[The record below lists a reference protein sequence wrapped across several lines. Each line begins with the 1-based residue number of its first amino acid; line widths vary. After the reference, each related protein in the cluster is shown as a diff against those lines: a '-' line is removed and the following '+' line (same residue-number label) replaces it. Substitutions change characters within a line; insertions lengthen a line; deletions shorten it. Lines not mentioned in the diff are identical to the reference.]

1 MRGNT
6 FEWRDGEQGSRDWR
20 LLPAALCGWAASLA
34 THMGFDYCVERDG
47 RFGMLPL
54 VVALAVPLLALLGLL
69 GLPFLRSPILRVP
82 VGVRRAVAAW
92 HFSIIVCVVAAMA
105 CASSALTYDVLQWR
119 DAASYAARNGER
131 DVVTLVR
138 TTSPAVNSN
147 RRANDCQIDATIS
160 TITASQVT
168 QPSMMR
174 VRVYADRP
182 DCGTLKQGGEYRM
195 RGTLAIS
202 QYGAMPLWLTDIA
215 SVERIRGPNFALRT
229 IGMMQQAFFE
239 QTSRLSDQGKVLVPG
254 LTLGILGQDYVPPD
268 SGNGKTGT
276 GIDSTYANLLENAF
290 QRSGI
295 LHLMAVSGGHLAV
308 VATLVRAV
316 CSFLL
321 LPKRV
326 TAIAI
331 GASYIML
338 AMCVFPSDSVSRA
351 LLMGLAGAG
360 FLFLGRRTQALSTL
374 SWTTLGML
382 MVNPHMSRSFGFALS
397 CAAVLGI
404 VLFAGPLGAWLTP
417 IMPAFIAQTMA
428 MTIAAQL
435 FTLPIQVLI
444 EPKLPVYSIPANL
457 VVAPFVGFSTLAGLA
472 SLAISWILPTLGFI
486 FASLASWGTAIMEFM
501 ALNLGSGDHATI
513 PWTGD
518 AGGALL
524 IILVEIIGYTTARFA
539 GTLFA
544 RITTTEPN
552 LPGRRLIHNPI
563 ERAKAWGERTHN
575 ALKTMKWN
583 E

>member
-1 MRGNT
+1 
-6 FEWRDGEQGSRDWR
+6 
-20 LLPAALCGWAASLA
+20 
-34 THMGFDYCVERDG
+34 
-47 RFGMLPL
+47 MLS
-54 VVALAVPLLALLGLL
+54 VPLLALLGLL
-69 GLPFLRSPILRVP
+69 GLPFMRSPILRLP
-82 VGVRRAVAAW
+82 VGVRRAVAAR

-119 DAASYAARNGER
+119 DAASYAARSGES
-131 DVVTLVR
+131 DVVILVR

-160 TITASQVT
+160 TITASQIT

-202 QYGAMPLWLTDIA
+202 QYGTMPLWLTDIA
-215 SVERIRGPNFALRT
+215 SVERIRAPNPALRV
-229 IGMMQQAFFE
+229 IDMMQQAFFE

-254 LTLGILGQDYVPPD
+254 LTLGILGQDYIPPD

-276 GIDSTYANLLENAF
+276 GIDSTYANLLEDAF

-308 VATLVRAV
+308 VATIVRAA

-321 LPKRV
+321 LPRRV

-331 GASYIML
+331 GMSYIML

-351 LLMGLAGAG
+351 LLMGLGGAG
-360 FLFLGRRTQALSTL
+360 FLFLGRRTQALAAL
-374 SWTTLGML
+374 NWTTLGML
-382 MVNPHMSRSFGFALS
+382 MANPHMSRSFGFALS
-397 CAAVLGI
+397 CTAVLGL
-404 VLFAGPLGAWLTP
+404 VLFAGPLSAWLTP

-444 EPKLPVYSIPANL
+444 EPELPVYSIPANL
-457 VVAPFVGFSTLAGLA
+457 VVAPFVGFSTLTGLA
-472 SLAISWILPTLGFI
+472 SLAISWILPNLGFI
-486 FASLASWGTAIMEFM
+486 FASIASWGTAIMELM
-501 ALNLGSGDHATI
+501 ALHLGSGDRATI
-513 PWTGD
+513 PWTGG

-524 IILVEIIGYTTARFA
+524 IIVVEIVGYMAVRLVD
-539 GTLFA
+539 TLFT
-544 RITTTEPN
+544 RITTPEPN
-552 LPGRRLIHNPI
+552 LPGRRLMRNPV

>member
-6 FEWRDGEQGSRDWR
+6 YEWRDREQGSGDWR
-20 LLPAALCGWAASLA
+20 LLPATLCGWAASLA
-34 THMGFDYCVERDG
+34 THAVFDYCVEQEG
-47 RFGMLPL
+47 RLGVLPL
-54 VVALAVPLLALLGLL
+54 VLVLTVPLLALLGL
-69 GLPFLRSPILRVP
+69 PFMRSPILRLP
-82 VGVRRAVAAW
+82 VGMRRAVAAW

-119 DAASYAARNGER
+119 DAASYAARKGES
-131 DVVTLVR
+131 DVVALIR

-147 RRANDCQIDATIS
+147 RRTNDCQIDATIS
-160 TITASQVT
+160 TITASRVT

-215 SVERIRGPNFALRT
+215 SVECIRASNPALRV
-229 IGMMQQAFFE
+229 IDMMQQAFFE
-239 QTSRLSDQGKVLVPG
+239 QTSRLSDQGKLLVPG
-254 LTLGILGQDYVPPD
+254 LTLGILGQDYIPSD

-308 VATLVRAV
+308 VATIVRAA

-321 LPKRV
+321 LPRRV
-326 TAIAI
+326 TAIVI
-331 GASYIML
+331 GMSYIML

-351 LLMGLAGAG
+351 LLMGLAGVG
-360 FLFLGRRTQALSTL
+360 FLLLGRRTQALAAL
-374 SWTTLGML
+374 NWTTLGML
-382 MVNPHMSRSFGFALS
+382 MANPHMSRSFGFALS

-404 VLFAGPLGAWLTP
+404 VLFANPLSAWLTP
-417 IMPAFIAQTMA
+417 IMPSFIAQTMA
-428 MTIAAQL
+428 MTVAAQL

-444 EPKLPVYSIPANL
+444 EPELPVYSIPANL

-472 SLAISWILPTLGFI
+472 SLAISWILPNMGFML
-486 FASLASWGTAIMEFM
+486 ANLASWGTAVMELM
-501 ALNLGSGDHATI
+501 ALNLGSGEHATI
-513 PWTGD
+513 PWAGG

-524 IILVEIIGYTTARFA
+524 IIIVEIVGYMTARLA
-539 GTLFA
+539 GTLFTH
-544 RITTTEPN
+544 ITTPEPN
-552 LPGRRLIHNPI
+552 LPGRRLMRNPV

>member
-6 FEWRDGEQGSRDWR
+6 YEWRDREQGSGDWR
-20 LLPAALCGWAASLA
+20 LLPATLCGWAASLA
-34 THMGFDYCVERDG
+34 THAGFDYCVEQEG
-47 RFGMLPL
+47 RLGVLPL
-54 VVALAVPLLALLGLL
+54 VLVLTVPLLALLGL
-69 GLPFLRSPILRVP
+69 PFMRSPILRLP
-82 VGVRRAVAAW
+82 VGMRRAVAAW

-119 DAASYAARNGER
+119 DAASYAARKGES
-131 DVVTLVR
+131 DVVALIR

-147 RRANDCQIDATIS
+147 RRTNDCQIDATIS
-160 TITASQVT
+160 TITASRVT

-215 SVERIRGPNFALRT
+215 SVECIRASNPALRV
-229 IGMMQQAFFE
+229 IDMMQQAFFE

-254 LTLGILGQDYVPPD
+254 LTLGILGQDYIPSD

-308 VATLVRAV
+308 VATIVRAA

-321 LPKRV
+321 LPRRV
-326 TAIAI
+326 TAIVI
-331 GASYIML
+331 GMSYIML

-351 LLMGLAGAG
+351 LLMGLAGVG
-360 FLFLGRRTQALSTL
+360 FLLLGRRTQALAAL
-374 SWTTLGML
+374 NWTTLGML
-382 MVNPHMSRSFGFALS
+382 MANPHMSRSLGFALS

-404 VLFAGPLGAWLTP
+404 VLFANPLSAWLTP
-417 IMPAFIAQTMA
+417 IMPSFIAQTMA
-428 MTIAAQL
+428 MTVAAQL

-444 EPKLPVYSIPANL
+444 EPELPVYSIPANL

-472 SLAISWILPTLGFI
+472 SLAISWILPNMGFML
-486 FASLASWGTAIMEFM
+486 ANLASWGTAVMELM
-501 ALNLGSGDHATI
+501 ALNLGSGEHATI
-513 PWTGD
+513 PWAGG

-524 IILVEIIGYTTARFA
+524 IIIVEIVGYMTARLA
-539 GTLFA
+539 GTLFTH
-544 RITTTEPN
+544 ITTPEPN
-552 LPGRRLIHNPI
+552 LPGRRLMRNPV

>member
-6 FEWRDGEQGSRDWR
+6 YEWRDREQGSGDWR
-20 LLPAALCGWAASLA
+20 LLPATLCGWAASLA
-34 THMGFDYCVERDG
+34 THAVFDYCVEQEG
-47 RFGMLPL
+47 RLGVLPL
-54 VVALAVPLLALLGLL
+54 VLVLTVPLLALLGL
-69 GLPFLRSPILRVP
+69 PFMRSPILRLP
-82 VGVRRAVAAW
+82 VGMRRAVAAW

-119 DAASYAARNGER
+119 DAASYAARKGES
-131 DVVTLVR
+131 DVVALIR

-147 RRANDCQIDATIS
+147 RRTNDCQIDATIS
-160 TITASQVT
+160 TITASRVT

-202 QYGAMPLWLTDIA
+202 RYGAMPLWLTDIA
-215 SVERIRGPNFALRT
+215 SVECIRASNPALRV
-229 IGMMQQAFFE
+229 IDMMQQAFFE

-254 LTLGILGQDYVPPD
+254 LTLGILGQDYIPSD

-308 VATLVRAV
+308 VATIVRAA

-321 LPKRV
+321 LPRRV
-326 TAIAI
+326 TAIVI
-331 GASYIML
+331 GMSYIML

-351 LLMGLAGAG
+351 LLMGLAGVG
-360 FLFLGRRTQALSTL
+360 FLLLGRRTQALAAL
-374 SWTTLGML
+374 NWTTLGML
-382 MVNPHMSRSFGFALS
+382 MANPHMSRSFGFALS

-404 VLFAGPLGAWLTP
+404 VLFANPLSAWLTP
-417 IMPAFIAQTMA
+417 IMPSFIAQTMA

-444 EPKLPVYSIPANL
+444 EPELPVYSIPANL

-472 SLAISWILPTLGFI
+472 SLAISWILPNMGFML
-486 FASLASWGTAIMEFM
+486 ANLASWGTAVMELM
-501 ALNLGSGDHATI
+501 ALNLGSGEHATI
-513 PWTGD
+513 PWAGG

-524 IILVEIIGYTTARFA
+524 IIIVEIVGYMTARLA
-539 GTLFA
+539 GTLFTH
-544 RITTTEPN
+544 ITTPEPN
-552 LPGRRLIHNPI
+552 LPGRRLMRNPV

>member
-54 VVALAVPLLALLGLL
+54 VVALAIPLLALLGLL
-69 GLPFLRSPILRVP
+69 GLPFLRSPMLRVP
-82 VGVRRAVAAW
+82 VGVRRAVSAW

-119 DAASYAARNGER
+119 DAASYAARNGES

-215 SVERIRGPNFALRT
+215 SVERIRGPNLALRT

-268 SGNGKTGT
+268 SGNGQTGT
-276 GIDSTYANLLENAF
+276 GIDSTYANLLETPPTFGHTASDGGQRRASCGRRHPGARRLLVPAAANAS
-290 QRSGI
+290 RP
-295 LHLMAVSGGHLAV
+295 L
-308 VATLVRAV
+308 
-316 CSFLL
+316 
-321 LPKRV
+321 
-326 TAIAI
+326 AI

-338 AMCVFPSDSVSRA
+338 AMCRVPHRHSVSRA
-351 LLMGLAGAG
+351 LAHGFGGSGLP
-360 FLFLGRRTQALSTL
+360 
-374 SWTTLGML
+374 
-382 MVNPHMSRSFGFALS
+382 VPRSEGNGKP
-397 CAAVLGI
+397 CQP
-404 VLFAGPLGAWLTP
+404 FAGPRWACSW
-417 IMPAFIAQTMA
+417 
-428 MTIAAQL
+428 
-435 FTLPIQVLI
+435 
-444 EPKLPVYSIPANL
+444 SIRTCHA
-457 VVAPFVGFSTLAGLA
+457 VSDSHCHAPPYLA
-472 SLAISWILPTLGFI
+472 SYCSQ
-486 FASLASWGTAIMEFM
+486 
-501 ALNLGSGDHATI
+501 D
-513 PWTGD
+513 
-518 AGGALL
+518 
-524 IILVEIIGYTTARFA
+524 R
-539 GTLFA
+539 
-544 RITTTEPN
+544 
-552 LPGRRLIHNPI
+552 
-563 ERAKAWGERTHN
+563 
-575 ALKTMKWN
+575 
-583 E
+583 

>member
-6 FEWRDGEQGSRDWR
+6 YEWRDREQGSGDWR
-20 LLPAALCGWAASLA
+20 LLPATLCGWAASLA
-34 THMGFDYCVERDG
+34 THAGFDYCVEQEG
-47 RFGMLPL
+47 RLGVLPL
-54 VVALAVPLLALLGLL
+54 VLVLTVPLLALLGL
-69 GLPFLRSPILRVP
+69 PFMRSPILRLP
-82 VGVRRAVAAW
+82 VGMRRAVAAW

-119 DAASYAARNGER
+119 DAASYAARKGES
-131 DVVTLVR
+131 DVVALIR

-147 RRANDCQIDATIS
+147 RRTNDCQIDATIS
-160 TITASQVT
+160 TITASRVT

-215 SVERIRGPNFALRT
+215 SVECIRASNPALRV
-229 IGMMQQAFFE
+229 IDMMQQAFFE

-254 LTLGILGQDYVPPD
+254 LTLGILGQDYIPSD

-308 VATLVRAV
+308 VATIVRAA

-321 LPKRV
+321 LPRRV
-326 TAIAI
+326 TAIVI
-331 GASYIML
+331 GMSYIML

-351 LLMGLAGAG
+351 LLMGLAGVG
-360 FLFLGRRTQALSTL
+360 FLLLGRRTQALAAL
-374 SWTTLGML
+374 NWTTLGML
-382 MVNPHMSRSFGFALS
+382 MANPHMSRSFGFALS

-404 VLFAGPLGAWLTP
+404 VLFANPLSAWLMP
-417 IMPAFIAQTMA
+417 IMPSFIAQTMA

-444 EPKLPVYSIPANL
+444 EPELPVYSIPANL

-472 SLAISWILPTLGFI
+472 SLAISWILPNMGFML
-486 FASLASWGTAIMEFM
+486 ANLASWGTAVMELM
-501 ALNLGSGDHATI
+501 ALNLGSGKHATI
-513 PWTGD
+513 PWAGGE
-518 AGGALL
+518 GGALL
-524 IILVEIIGYTTARFA
+524 IIIVEIVGYMTARLA
-539 GTLFA
+539 GTLFT
-544 RITTTEPN
+544 RITTPEPN
-552 LPGRRLIHNPI
+552 LPGRRLMRNPV

>member
-6 FEWRDGEQGSRDWR
+6 YEWRDREQGSGDWR
-20 LLPAALCGWAASLA
+20 LLPATLCGWAASLA
-34 THMGFDYCVERDG
+34 THAGFDYCVEQEG
-47 RFGMLPL
+47 RLGVLPL
-54 VVALAVPLLALLGLL
+54 VLVLTVPLLALLGL
-69 GLPFLRSPILRVP
+69 PFMRSPILRLP
-82 VGVRRAVAAW
+82 VGMRRAVAAW

-119 DAASYAARNGER
+119 DAASYAARKGES
-131 DVVTLVR
+131 DVVALIR

-147 RRANDCQIDATIS
+147 RRTNDCQIDATIS
-160 TITASQVT
+160 TITASRVT

-215 SVERIRGPNFALRT
+215 SVECIRASNPALRV
-229 IGMMQQAFFE
+229 IDMMQQAFFE

-254 LTLGILGQDYVPPD
+254 LTLGILGQDYIPSD

-308 VATLVRAV
+308 VATIVRAA

-321 LPKRV
+321 LPRRV
-326 TAIAI
+326 TAIVI
-331 GASYIML
+331 GMSYIML

-351 LLMGLAGAG
+351 LLMGLAGVG
-360 FLFLGRRTQALSTL
+360 CLLLGRRTQALAAL
-374 SWTTLGML
+374 NWTTLGML
-382 MVNPHMSRSFGFALS
+382 MANPHMSRSFGFALS

-404 VLFAGPLGAWLTP
+404 VLFANPLSAWLTP
-417 IMPAFIAQTMA
+417 IMPSFIAQTMA
-428 MTIAAQL
+428 MTVAAQL

-444 EPKLPVYSIPANL
+444 EPELPVYSIPANL

-472 SLAISWILPTLGFI
+472 SLAISWILPNMGFML
-486 FASLASWGTAIMEFM
+486 ANLASWGTAVMELM
-501 ALNLGSGDHATI
+501 ALNLGSGEHATI
-513 PWTGD
+513 PWAGG

-524 IILVEIIGYTTARFA
+524 IIIVEIVGYMTARLA
-539 GTLFA
+539 GTLFTH
-544 RITTTEPN
+544 ITTPEPN
-552 LPGRRLIHNPI
+552 LPGRRLMRNPV

>member
-6 FEWRDGEQGSRDWR
+6 YEWRDREQGSGDWR
-20 LLPAALCGWAASLA
+20 LLPATLCGWAASLA
-34 THMGFDYCVERDG
+34 THAVFDYCVEQEG
-47 RFGMLPL
+47 RLGVLPL
-54 VVALAVPLLALLGLL
+54 VLVLTVPLLALLGL
-69 GLPFLRSPILRVP
+69 PFMRSPILRLP
-82 VGVRRAVAAW
+82 VGMRRAVAAW

-119 DAASYAARNGER
+119 DAASYAARNGES

-138 TTSPAVNSN
+138 ATSPAVNSN
-147 RRANDCQIDATIS
+147 RRTNDCQIDATIS

-215 SVERIRGPNFALRT
+215 SVERIRASNPALRV
-229 IGMMQQAFFE
+229 IDMMQQAFFE

-254 LTLGILGQDYVPPD
+254 LTLGILGQDYIPSD

-308 VATLVRAV
+308 VATIVRAT

-321 LPKRV
+321 LPRRV
-326 TAIAI
+326 TAIVI
-331 GASYIML
+331 GMSYIML

-351 LLMGLAGAG
+351 LLMGLAGVG
-360 FLFLGRRTQALSTL
+360 FLLLGRRTQALAAL
-374 SWTTLGML
+374 NWTTLGML
-382 MVNPHMSRSFGFALS
+382 MANPHMSRSFGFALS

-404 VLFAGPLGAWLTP
+404 VLFANPLSAWLTP
-417 IMPAFIAQTMA
+417 IMPSFIAQTMA
-428 MTIAAQL
+428 MTVAAQL

-444 EPKLPVYSIPANL
+444 EPELPVYSIPANL

-472 SLAISWILPTLGFI
+472 SLAISWILPNMGFML
-486 FASLASWGTAIMEFM
+486 ANLASWGTAVMELM
-501 ALNLGSGDHATI
+501 ALNLGSGEHATI
-513 PWTGD
+513 PWAGG

-524 IILVEIIGYTTARFA
+524 IIIVEIVGYMTARLA
-539 GTLFA
+539 GTLFTH
-544 RITTTEPN
+544 ITTLEPN
-552 LPGRRLIHNPI
+552 LPGRRLMRNPV

>member
-6 FEWRDGEQGSRDWR
+6 DEWRDREQGSGDWR
-20 LLPAALCGWAASLA
+20 LLPATLCGWAASLA
-34 THMGFDYCVERDG
+34 THAGFDYCVEQEG
-47 RFGMLPL
+47 RLGVLPL
-54 VVALAVPLLALLGLL
+54 VLVLTVPLLALLGL
-69 GLPFLRSPILRVP
+69 PFMRSPILRLP
-82 VGVRRAVAAW
+82 VGMRRAAAAW

-119 DAASYAARNGER
+119 DAASYAARKGES
-131 DVVTLVR
+131 DVVALIR

-147 RRANDCQIDATIS
+147 RRTNDCQIDATIS
-160 TITASQVT
+160 TITASRVT

-215 SVERIRGPNFALRT
+215 SVECIRASNPALRV
-229 IGMMQQAFFE
+229 IDMMQQAFFE

-254 LTLGILGQDYVPPD
+254 LTLGILGQDYIPSD

-308 VATLVRAV
+308 VATIVRAA

-321 LPKRV
+321 LPRRV
-326 TAIAI
+326 TAIVI
-331 GASYIML
+331 GMSYVML

-351 LLMGLAGAG
+351 LLMGLAGVG
-360 FLFLGRRTQALSTL
+360 FLLLGRRTQALAAL
-374 SWTTLGML
+374 NWTTLGML
-382 MVNPHMSRSFGFALS
+382 MANPHMSRSFGFALS

-404 VLFAGPLGAWLTP
+404 VLFANPLSAWLTP
-417 IMPAFIAQTMA
+417 IMPSFIAQTMA
-428 MTIAAQL
+428 MTVAAQL

-444 EPKLPVYSIPANL
+444 EPELPVYSIPANL

-472 SLAISWILPTLGFI
+472 SLAISWILPNMGFML
-486 FASLASWGTAIMEFM
+486 ANLASWGTAVMELM
-501 ALNLGSGDHATI
+501 ALNLGSGEHATI
-513 PWTGD
+513 PWAGG

-524 IILVEIIGYTTARFA
+524 IIIVEIVGYMTARLA
-539 GTLFA
+539 GTLFTHV
-544 RITTTEPN
+544 TTPEPN
-552 LPGRRLIHNPI
+552 LPGRRLMRNPV

>member
-1 MRGNT
+1 MR
-6 FEWRDGEQGSRDWR
+6 
-20 LLPAALCGWAASLA
+20 
-34 THMGFDYCVERDG
+34 
-47 RFGMLPL
+47 L
-54 VVALAVPLLALLGLL
+54 V
-69 GLPFLRSPILRVP
+69 R
-82 VGVRRAVAAW
+82 
-92 HFSIIVCVVAAMA
+92 
-105 CASSALTYDVLQWR
+105 
-119 DAASYAARNGER
+119 ARNGES
-131 DVVTLVR
+131 DIVTLVH

-182 DCGTLKQGGEYRM
+182 NCGTLKQGYEYRM
-195 RGTLAIS
+195 RGTLAVS

-215 SVERIRGPNFALRT
+215 PWNAYAPNPAFRV
-229 IGMMQQAFFE
+229 IDMMQQAFFE

-254 LTLGILGQDYVPPD
+254 LTLGILGQDYIPPD

-276 GIDSTYANLLENAF
+276 GIDSTYANLLEDAF

-308 VATLVRAV
+308 IATLIRTT
-316 CSFLL
+316 CSFFL
-321 LPKRV
+321 LPRRV

-331 GASYIML
+331 GMSYIML
-338 AMCVFPSDSVSRA
+338 SMCVFPSDSVSRA

-360 FLFLGRRTQALSTL
+360 FLFLGRRTQALTAL
-374 SWTTLGML
+374 NWTTLGML

-404 VLFAGPLGAWLTP
+404 VLFAGPLSAWLTP

-444 EPKLPVYSIPANL
+444 EAELPVYSIPANL

-472 SLAISWILPTLGFI
+472 QPRHLMDTAKHGIM
-486 FASLASWGTAIMEFM
+486 FANLASWGTAVMELM
-501 ALNLGSGDHATI
+501 ALNLGSGEQATI
-513 PWTGD
+513 HGPE
-518 AGGALL
+518 ARAALC
-524 IILVEIIGYTTARFA
+524 
-539 GTLFA
+539 
-544 RITTTEPN
+544 
-552 LPGRRLIHNPI
+552 
-563 ERAKAWGERTHN
+563 
-575 ALKTMKWN
+575 
-583 E
+583 

>member
-6 FEWRDGEQGSRDWR
+6 YEWRDREQGSGDWR
-20 LLPAALCGWAASLA
+20 LLPATLCGWAASLA
-34 THMGFDYCVERDG
+34 THAGFDYCVEQEG
-47 RFGMLPL
+47 RLGVLPL
-54 VVALAVPLLALLGLL
+54 VLVLTVPLLALLGL
-69 GLPFLRSPILRVP
+69 PFMRSPILRLP
-82 VGVRRAVAAW
+82 VGMRRAVAAW

-119 DAASYAARNGER
+119 DAASYAARKGES
-131 DVVTLVR
+131 DVVALIR

-147 RRANDCQIDATIS
+147 RRTNDCQIDATIS
-160 TITASQVT
+160 TITASRVT

-215 SVERIRGPNFALRT
+215 SVECIRASNPALRV
-229 IGMMQQAFFE
+229 IDMMQQAFFE

-254 LTLGILGQDYVPPD
+254 LTLGILGQDYIPSD

-308 VATLVRAV
+308 VATIVRAA

-321 LPKRV
+321 LPRRV
-326 TAIAI
+326 TAIVI
-331 GASYIML
+331 GMSYVML

-351 LLMGLAGAG
+351 LLMGLAGVG
-360 FLFLGRRTQALSTL
+360 FLLLGRRTQALAAL
-374 SWTTLGML
+374 NWTTLGML
-382 MVNPHMSRSFGFALS
+382 MANPHMSRSFGFALS

-404 VLFAGPLGAWLTP
+404 VLFANPLSAWLTP
-417 IMPAFIAQTMA
+417 IMPSFIAQTMA
-428 MTIAAQL
+428 MTVAAQL

-444 EPKLPVYSIPANL
+444 EPELPVYSIPANL

-472 SLAISWILPTLGFI
+472 SIAISWILPNMGFML
-486 FASLASWGTAIMEFM
+486 ANLASWGTAVMELM
-501 ALNLGSGDHATI
+501 ALNLGSGEHATI
-513 PWTGD
+513 PWAGG

-524 IILVEIIGYTTARFA
+524 IIIVEIVGYMTARLA
-539 GTLFA
+539 GTLFTHV
-544 RITTTEPN
+544 TTPEPN
-552 LPGRRLIHNPI
+552 LPGRRLMRNPV

>member
-6 FEWRDGEQGSRDWR
+6 YEWRDREQGSGDWR
-20 LLPAALCGWAASLA
+20 LLPATLCGWAASLA
-34 THMGFDYCVERDG
+34 THAVFDYCVEQEG
-47 RFGMLPL
+47 RLGVLPL
-54 VVALAVPLLALLGLL
+54 VLVLTVPLLALLGL
-69 GLPFLRSPILRVP
+69 PFMRSPILRLP
-82 VGVRRAVAAW
+82 VGMRRAVAAW

-119 DAASYAARNGER
+119 DAASYAARKGES
-131 DVVTLVR
+131 DVVALIR

-147 RRANDCQIDATIS
+147 RRTNDCQIDATIS
-160 TITASQVT
+160 TITASRVT

-202 QYGAMPLWLTDIA
+202 RYGAMPLWLTDIA
-215 SVERIRGPNFALRT
+215 SVECIRASNPALRV
-229 IGMMQQAFFE
+229 IDMMQQAFFE

-254 LTLGILGQDYVPPD
+254 LTLGILGQDYIPSD

-308 VATLVRAV
+308 VATIVRAA

-321 LPKRV
+321 LPRRV
-326 TAIAI
+326 TAIVI
-331 GASYIML
+331 GMSYIML

-351 LLMGLAGAG
+351 LLMGLAGVG
-360 FLFLGRRTQALSTL
+360 FLLLGRRTQALAAL
-374 SWTTLGML
+374 NWTTLGML
-382 MVNPHMSRSFGFALS
+382 MANPHMSRSFGFALS

-404 VLFAGPLGAWLTP
+404 VLFAGPLSAWLTP

-444 EPKLPVYSIPANL
+444 EPELPVYSIPANL

-472 SLAISWILPTLGFI
+472 SLAISWILPNMGFML
-486 FASLASWGTAIMEFM
+486 ANLASWGTAVMELM
-501 ALNLGSGDHATI
+501 ALNLGSGEHATI
-513 PWTGD
+513 PWAGG

-524 IILVEIIGYTTARFA
+524 IIIVEIVGYMTARLA
-539 GTLFA
+539 GTLFTH
-544 RITTTEPN
+544 ITTPEPN
-552 LPGRRLIHNPI
+552 LPGRRLMRNPV

>member
-6 FEWRDGEQGSRDWR
+6 YEWRDREQGSGDWR
-20 LLPAALCGWAASLA
+20 LLPATLCGWAASLA
-34 THMGFDYCVERDG
+34 THAVFDYCVEQEG
-47 RFGMLPL
+47 RLGVLPL
-54 VVALAVPLLALLGLL
+54 VLVLTVPLLALLGL
-69 GLPFLRSPILRVP
+69 PFMRSPILRLP
-82 VGVRRAVAAW
+82 VGMRRAVAAW

-119 DAASYAARNGER
+119 DAASYAARKGES
-131 DVVTLVR
+131 DVVALIR

-147 RRANDCQIDATIS
+147 RRTNDCQIDATIS
-160 TITASQVT
+160 TITASRVT

-202 QYGAMPLWLTDIA
+202 RYGAMPLWLTDIA
-215 SVERIRGPNFALRT
+215 SVECIRASNPALRV
-229 IGMMQQAFFE
+229 IDMMQQAFFE

-254 LTLGILGQDYVPPD
+254 LTLGILGQDYIPSD

-308 VATLVRAV
+308 VATIVRAA

-321 LPKRV
+321 LPRRV
-326 TAIAI
+326 TAIVI
-331 GASYIML
+331 GMSYIML

-351 LLMGLAGAG
+351 LLMGLAGVG
-360 FLFLGRRTQALSTL
+360 FLLLGRRTQALAAL
-374 SWTTLGML
+374 NWTTLGML
-382 MVNPHMSRSFGFALS
+382 MANPHMSRSFGFALS

-404 VLFAGPLGAWLTP
+404 VLFANPLSAWLTP
-417 IMPAFIAQTMA
+417 IMPSFIAQTMA
-428 MTIAAQL
+428 MTVAAQL

-444 EPKLPVYSIPANL
+444 EPELPVYSIPANL

-472 SLAISWILPTLGFI
+472 SLAISWILPNMGFML
-486 FASLASWGTAIMEFM
+486 ANLASWGTAVMELM
-501 ALNLGSGDHATI
+501 ALNLGSGEHGTI
-513 PWTGD
+513 PWAGG

-524 IILVEIIGYTTARFA
+524 IIIVEIVGYMTARLA
-539 GTLFA
+539 GTLFTH
-544 RITTTEPN
+544 ITTPEPN
-552 LPGRRLIHNPI
+552 LPGRRLMRNPV

>member
-1 MRGNT
+1 
-6 FEWRDGEQGSRDWR
+6 
-20 LLPAALCGWAASLA
+20 
-34 THMGFDYCVERDG
+34 
-47 RFGMLPL
+47 
-54 VVALAVPLLALLGLL
+54 
-69 GLPFLRSPILRVP
+69 
-82 VGVRRAVAAW
+82 
-92 HFSIIVCVVAAMA
+92 
-105 CASSALTYDVLQWR
+105 
-119 DAASYAARNGER
+119 
-131 DVVTLVR
+131 
-138 TTSPAVNSN
+138 
-147 RRANDCQIDATIS
+147 
-160 TITASQVT
+160 
-168 QPSMMR
+168 
-174 VRVYADRP
+174 
-182 DCGTLKQGGEYRM
+182 M

-215 SVERIRGPNFALRT
+215 SVERIRGPNLALRT
-229 IGMMQQAFFE
+229 IDMMQQAFFE

-268 SGNGKTGT
+268 SGNGQTGT

-351 LLMGLAGAG
+351 CSWVWRERASCSSAEERKPCQPSAGHVGHAHG
-360 FLFLGRRTQALSTL
+360 QSAHVTQFRIRIVMRRRTWHRTVRRTVRRMAHTD
-374 SWTTLGML
+374 
-382 MVNPHMSRSFGFALS
+382 HA
-397 CAAVLGI
+397 GI
-404 VLFAGPLGAWLTP
+404 HRANH
-417 IMPAFIAQTMA
+417 A

-444 EPKLPVYSIPANL
+444 EPELPVYSIPANL

-472 SLAISWILPTLGFI
+472 SLAISWILPSLGFI

-563 ERAKAWGERTHN
+563 ERAKAWGERTYN

>member
-6 FEWRDGEQGSRDWR
+6 YEWRDREQGSGDWR
-20 LLPAALCGWAASLA
+20 LLPATLCGWAASLA
-34 THMGFDYCVERDG
+34 THAGFDYCVEQEG
-47 RFGMLPL
+47 RLGVLPL
-54 VVALAVPLLALLGLL
+54 VLVLTVPLLALLGL
-69 GLPFLRSPILRVP
+69 PFMRSPILRLP
-82 VGVRRAVAAW
+82 VGMRRAVAAW

-119 DAASYAARNGER
+119 DAASYAARKGES
-131 DVVTLVR
+131 DVVALIR

-147 RRANDCQIDATIS
+147 RRTNDCQIDATIS
-160 TITASQVT
+160 TITASRVT

-215 SVERIRGPNFALRT
+215 SVECIRASNPALRV
-229 IGMMQQAFFE
+229 IDMMQQAFFE

-254 LTLGILGQDYVPPD
+254 LTLGILGQDYIPSD

-308 VATLVRAV
+308 VATIVRAA

-321 LPKRV
+321 LPRRV
-326 TAIAI
+326 TAIVI
-331 GASYIML
+331 GMSYIML

-360 FLFLGRRTQALSTL
+360 FLFLGRRTQALATL
-374 SWTTLGML
+374 NWTTLGML
-382 MVNPHMSRSFGFALS
+382 MANPHMSRSFGFALS

-404 VLFAGPLGAWLTP
+404 VLFANPLSAWLMP
-417 IMPAFIAQTMA
+417 IMPSFIAQTMA

-444 EPKLPVYSIPANL
+444 EPELPVYSIPANL

-472 SLAISWILPTLGFI
+472 SLAISWILPNMGFML
-486 FASLASWGTAIMEFM
+486 ANLASWGTAVMELM
-501 ALNLGSGDHATI
+501 ALNLGSGKHATI
-513 PWTGD
+513 PWAGGE
-518 AGGALL
+518 GGALL
-524 IILVEIIGYTTARFA
+524 IIIVEIVGYMTARLA
-539 GTLFA
+539 GTLFT
-544 RITTTEPN
+544 RITTPEPN
-552 LPGRRLIHNPI
+552 LPGRRLMRNPV

>member
-6 FEWRDGEQGSRDWR
+6 YEWRDREQGSGDWR
-20 LLPAALCGWAASLA
+20 LLPATLCGWAASLA
-34 THMGFDYCVERDG
+34 THAVFDYCVEQEG
-47 RFGMLPL
+47 RLGVLPL
-54 VVALAVPLLALLGLL
+54 VLVLTVPLLALLGL
-69 GLPFLRSPILRVP
+69 PFMRSPILRLP
-82 VGVRRAVAAW
+82 VGMRRAVAAW

-119 DAASYAARNGER
+119 DAASYAARKGES
-131 DVVTLVR
+131 DVVALIR

-147 RRANDCQIDATIS
+147 RRTNDCQIDATIS
-160 TITASQVT
+160 TITASRVT

-215 SVERIRGPNFALRT
+215 SVECIRAPNPALRV
-229 IGMMQQAFFE
+229 IDMMQQAFFE

-254 LTLGILGQDYVPPD
+254 LTLGILGQDYIPSD

-308 VATLVRAV
+308 VATIVRAA

-321 LPKRV
+321 LPRRV

-331 GASYIML
+331 GMSYIIL

-360 FLFLGRRTQALSTL
+360 FLFLGRRTQALAAL
-374 SWTTLGML
+374 NWITLGML
-382 MVNPHMSRSFGFALS
+382 MANPHMSRSFGFALS

-404 VLFAGPLGAWLTP
+404 VLFANPLSAWLMP
-417 IMPAFIAQTMA
+417 IMPSFIAQTMA

-444 EPKLPVYSIPANL
+444 EPELPIYSIPANL

-472 SLAISWILPTLGFI
+472 SLAISWILPNMGFML
-486 FASLASWGTAIMEFM
+486 ANLASWGTAVMELM
-501 ALNLGSGDHATI
+501 ALNLGSGKHATI
-513 PWTGD
+513 PWTGGE
-518 AGGALL
+518 GGALL
-524 IILVEIIGYTTARFA
+524 IIIVEIVGYMTARLA
-539 GTLFA
+539 GTLFT
-544 RITTTEPN
+544 RITTPEPN
-552 LPGRRLIHNPI
+552 LPGRRLMRNPV

>member
-6 FEWRDGEQGSRDWR
+6 YEWRDREQGSGDWR
-20 LLPAALCGWAASLA
+20 LLPATLCGWAASLA
-34 THMGFDYCVERDG
+34 THAVFDYCVEQEG
-47 RFGMLPL
+47 RLGVLPL
-54 VVALAVPLLALLGLL
+54 VLVLTVPLLALLGL
-69 GLPFLRSPILRVP
+69 PFMRSPILRLP
-82 VGVRRAVAAW
+82 VGMRRAVAAW

-119 DAASYAARNGER
+119 DAASYAARKGES
-131 DVVTLVR
+131 DVVALIR

-147 RRANDCQIDATIS
+147 RRTNDCQIDATIS
-160 TITASQVT
+160 TITASRVT

-215 SVERIRGPNFALRT
+215 SVECIRASNPALRV
-229 IGMMQQAFFE
+229 IDMMQQAFFE

-254 LTLGILGQDYVPPD
+254 LTLGILGQDYIPSD

-308 VATLVRAV
+308 VATIVRAA

-321 LPKRV
+321 LPRRV
-326 TAIAI
+326 TAIVI
-331 GASYIML
+331 GMSYIML

-351 LLMGLAGAG
+351 LLMGLAGVG
-360 FLFLGRRTQALSTL
+360 FLLLGRRTQALAAL
-374 SWTTLGML
+374 NWTTLGML
-382 MVNPHMSRSFGFALS
+382 MANPHMSRSFGFALS

-404 VLFAGPLGAWLTP
+404 VLFANPLSAWLTP
-417 IMPAFIAQTMA
+417 IMPSFIAQTMA

-444 EPKLPVYSIPANL
+444 EPELPVYSIPANL

-472 SLAISWILPTLGFI
+472 SLAISWILPNMGFML
-486 FASLASWGTAIMEFM
+486 ANLASWGTAVMELM
-501 ALNLGSGDHATI
+501 ALNLGSGKHATI
-513 PWTGD
+513 PWTGGE
-518 AGGALL
+518 GGALL
-524 IILVEIIGYTTARFA
+524 IIIVEIVGYMTARLA
-539 GTLFA
+539 GTLFT
-544 RITTTEPN
+544 RITTPEPN
-552 LPGRRLIHNPI
+552 LPGRRLMRNPV

>member
-6 FEWRDGEQGSRDWR
+6 YEWRDREQGSGDWR
-20 LLPAALCGWAASLA
+20 LLPATLCGWAASLA
-34 THMGFDYCVERDG
+34 THAGFDYCVEQEG
-47 RFGMLPL
+47 RLGVLPL
-54 VVALAVPLLALLGLL
+54 VLVLTVPLLALLGL
-69 GLPFLRSPILRVP
+69 PFMRSPILRLP
-82 VGVRRAVAAW
+82 VGMRRAVAAW

-119 DAASYAARNGER
+119 DAASYAARKGES
-131 DVVTLVR
+131 DVVALIR

-147 RRANDCQIDATIS
+147 RRTNDCQIDATIS
-160 TITASQVT
+160 TITASRVT

-215 SVERIRGPNFALRT
+215 SVECIRASNPALRV
-229 IGMMQQAFFE
+229 IDMMQQAFFE

-254 LTLGILGQDYVPPD
+254 LTLGILGQDYIPSD

-308 VATLVRAV
+308 VATIVRAA

-321 LPKRV
+321 LPRRV
-326 TAIAI
+326 TAIVI
-331 GASYIML
+331 GMSYIML

-351 LLMGLAGAG
+351 LLMGLAGVG
-360 FLFLGRRTQALSTL
+360 FLLLGRRTQALAAL
-374 SWTTLGML
+374 NWTTLGML
-382 MVNPHMSRSFGFALS
+382 MANPHMSRSFGFALS

-404 VLFAGPLGAWLTP
+404 VLFANPLSAWLTS
-417 IMPAFIAQTMA
+417 IMPSFIAQTMA
-428 MTIAAQL
+428 MTVAAQL

-444 EPKLPVYSIPANL
+444 EPELPVYSIPANL

-472 SLAISWILPTLGFI
+472 SLAISWILPNMGFML
-486 FASLASWGTAIMEFM
+486 ANLASWGTAVMELM
-501 ALNLGSGDHATI
+501 ALNLGSGEHATI
-513 PWTGD
+513 PWAGG

-524 IILVEIIGYTTARFA
+524 IIIVEIVGYMTARLA
-539 GTLFA
+539 GTLFTH
-544 RITTTEPN
+544 ITTPEPN
-552 LPGRRLIHNPI
+552 LPGRRLMRNPV

>member
-6 FEWRDGEQGSRDWR
+6 FEWRNREQGSRDWR
-20 LLPAALCGWAASLA
+20 LLPATLCGWAASLA
-34 THMGFDYCVERDG
+34 AHAGFDYCVEQEG
-47 RFGMLPL
+47 RLGILPL
-54 VVALAVPLLALLGLL
+54 VLVLSVPLLALLGLL
-69 GLPFLRSPILRVP
+69 GLPFMRSPILRLP
-82 VGVRRAVAAW
+82 VGVRRAVAAR

-119 DAASYAARNGER
+119 DAASYAVRSSES

-160 TITASQVT
+160 TITASQIT

-202 QYGAMPLWLTDIA
+202 QYGTMPLWLTDIA
-215 SVERIRGPNFALRT
+215 SVERIRAPNPALRV
-229 IGMMQQAFFE
+229 IDMMQQAFFE

-254 LTLGILGQDYVPPD
+254 LTLGILGQDYIPPD

-276 GIDSTYANLLENAF
+276 GIDSTYANLLEDAF

-308 VATLVRAV
+308 VATIVRAA

-321 LPKRV
+321 LPRRV

-331 GASYIML
+331 GMSYIML

-351 LLMGLAGAG
+351 LLMGLGGAG
-360 FLFLGRRTQALSTL
+360 FLFLGRRTQALAAL
-374 SWTTLGML
+374 NWTTLGML

-397 CAAVLGI
+397 CTAVLGL
-404 VLFAGPLGAWLTP
+404 VLFAGPLSAWLTP

-444 EPKLPVYSIPANL
+444 EPELPVYSIPANL
-457 VVAPFVGFSTLAGLA
+457 VVAPFVGFSTLTGLA
-472 SLAISWILPTLGFI
+472 SLAISWILPNLGFI
-486 FASLASWGTAIMEFM
+486 FASIASWGTAIMELM
-501 ALNLGSGDHATI
+501 ALHLGSGDRATI
-513 PWTGD
+513 PWTGG

-524 IILVEIIGYTTARFA
+524 IIVVEIVGYMAVRLVD
-539 GTLFA
+539 TLFT
-544 RITTTEPN
+544 RITTPEPN
-552 LPGRRLIHNPI
+552 LPGRRLMRNPV